1 MAPALAAQIP
11 GLRAGAGCEPRDTS
25 EPASSAAREGGGPPG
40 DPAVENEKELKHSPW
55 WAGFFMAGV
64 GAGVTQETRTPQEW
78 GEGAAGYGRRFAN
91 ALAKHWIDRGIQFGV
106 AKLAHEEFGY
116 RRSEKHGFGPRLKYA
131 LLSMV
136 ITRKTTT
143 GNKTFSK
150 HEVAGAI
157 GSGLISRLWQPAST
171 RTILLGFSSAGTSLA
186 VDAGIHVLREFW
198 PDIRHPHA
206 HASVTAPAA
215 AVAAEASIEAPE
227 PEAAPAPADEQA
239 ASDKC
244 ESAP

>member
-1 MAPALAAQIP
+1 MRIRRIRVFVVLVLFSSALAFA
-11 GLRAGAGCEPRDTS
+11 
-25 EPASSAAREGGGPPG
+25 G
-40 DPAVENEKELKHSPW
+40 DPAAQCDPAAQGNPAAPSDKELKHSPW
-55 WAGFFMAGV
+55 WAGFFMAGA

-78 GEGAAGYGRRFAN
+78 GEGAAGFGKRFAN

-143 GNKTFSK
+143 GKKTFSK

-171 RTILLGFSSAGTSLA
+171 RTIALGFSSAGTGFA

-206 HASVTAPAA
+206 HAHAAVTAPAA
-215 AVAAEASIEAPE
+215 AVAAEASVEAPE
-227 PEAAPAPADEQA
+227 SEAEPAPADEEA
-239 ASDKC
+239 AAAKC
-244 ESAP
+244 DSVP